1 MFLRS
6 FGSRFEFILEPN
18 PAGWEIVI
26 KEYGRDENLS
36 RLTPPFHSVP
46 NSREIEGW
54 HLSDNPSACATRSY
68 KADAGP
74 ANPRK
79 LIFSPEVGKRI
90 DGEKADQSVTAK
102 EVEDVQRF
110 GRGTMTIE
118 NFKLEPRR
126 DGCPKIE
133 WMDFSVQL
141 DGGY

>member
-1 MFLRS
+1 MLAFVPAIGRDLFLQPRKTRLWSCSGKLFVIIPAARHRLWMFLRS

-90 DGEKADQSVTAK
+90 DGKKQTN
-102 EVEDVQRF
+102 Q
-110 GRGTMTIE
+110 
-118 NFKLEPRR
+118 
-126 DGCPKIE
+126 
-133 WMDFSVQL
+133 
-141 DGGY
+141 